1 MTTISKTITKDDII
15 VSGARS
21 TGVIH
26 IGNYFGAI
34 RNFAKMIDD
43 FENPSFFF
51 IADWHALT
59 THQDATL
66 LKDSVRKTLATYLG
80 CGLDPNKSTIYLQ
93 SDVPAISEL
102 YLYLNM
108 FAHLGELER
117 TATFKEKIAANP
129 NNINA
134 GLLTYPVLMAADVL
148 IHKGT
153 KVPVGKDQAQ
163 HIEMIRTFSNRLNRV
178 YKKEIFK
185 EALAYSYSD
194 DFVTVPS
201 LNGSGKMSKSDDPN
215 SAILLLDSDKDI
227 EKKIKRAKT
236 DTGPTEKNSPL
247 TQEVKNLFDLM
258 ALFSNE
264 EQITYF
270 KNSYLDCSIR
280 YGDLKNQL
288 VQDAIQFIRPLREQ
302 IEAYINKPNLLVE
315 IAKSGA
321 EKANNSANNTIEELR
336 DTLGL
341 TRKFLNKILN

>member
-59 THQDATL
+59 THQDAAL

-194 DFVTVPS
+194 EFVTVPS

-288 VQDAIQFIRPLREQ
+288 ALDAIQFIRPLREQ

-341 TRKFLNKILN
+341 TRKFLNKISN

>member
-59 THQDATL
+59 THQDAAL

-288 VQDAIQFIRPLREQ
+288 ALDAIQFIRPLREQ
-302 IEAYINKPNLLVE
+302 IEEYINKPNLLVE

-341 TRKFLNKILN
+341 TRKFLNKISN

>member
-59 THQDATL
+59 THQDAAL

-341 TRKFLNKILN
+341 TRKFLNKISN

>member
-34 RNFAKMIDD
+34 RNFAKMIED

-59 THQDATL
+59 THQNAEL
-66 LKDSVRKTLATYLG
+66 LKDSVRTTLATYLG

-163 HIEMIRTFSNRLNRV
+163 HIEMIRTFSNRLNRI
-178 YKKEIFK
+178 YNKEIFK
-185 EALAYSYSD
+185 EALAYSYND

-215 SAILLLDSDKDI
+215 SAILLLDSDKEI
-227 EKKIKRAKT
+227 EKKIKKAKT
-236 DTGPTEKNSPL
+236 DLGPTEKNCPL
-247 TQEVKNLFDLM
+247 TQEVQNLFNLM
-258 ALFSNE
+258 ALFSE
-264 EQITYF
+264 EECITF
-270 KNSYLDCSIR
+270 FRNSYADCSIR

-288 VQDAIQFIRPLREQ
+288 AQDAIKFIRPIREQ
-302 IEAYINKPNLLVE
+302 IEAYLDKPNMLAE

-321 EKANNSANNTIEELR
+321 EKANESANKTIEELR
-336 DTLGL
+336 DTFVL
-341 TRKFLNKILN
+341 TRKFLNTISK

>member
-59 THQDATL
+59 THQDAAL

-288 VQDAIQFIRPLREQ
+288 ALDAIQFIRPLREQ

-341 TRKFLNKILN
+341 TRKFLNKISN

>member
-43 FENPSFFF
+43 FKNPSFFF

-59 THQDATL
+59 THQDAAL

-194 DFVTVPS
+194 EFVTVPS

-264 EQITYF
+264 EHITYF

-288 VQDAIQFIRPLREQ
+288 AQDAIQFIRPLREQ

-321 EKANNSANNTIEELR
+321 EKANTSANNTIEELR

-341 TRKFLNKILN
+341 TRKFLNKISN

>member
-34 RNFAKMIDD
+34 RNFAKMISD
-43 FENPSFFF
+43 FQNPSFFF

-59 THQDATL
+59 THQNAEL

-178 YKKEIFK
+178 YNKEIFK

-215 SAILLLDSDKDI
+215 SAILLLDSDKEI
-227 EKKIKRAKT
+227 EKKIKKAKT
-236 DTGPTEKNSPL
+236 DTGPTEKNSPF

-258 ALFSNE
+258 ALFSDEN
-264 EQITYF
+264 QIIYF
-270 KNSYLDCSIR
+270 KHSYADCSIR

-288 VQDAIQFIRPLREQ
+288 AQDAIQYIRPIREK
-302 IEAYINKPNLLVE
+302 IEEYISKPKLLID

-321 EKANNSANNTIEELR
+321 EKANESANKTIEELR

-341 TRKFLNKILN
+341 TRKFLNKISN